1 MFGVRAKE
9 HVVEFCESC
18 SKVCDQD
25 CRAAS
30 VREQTFDTVVR
41 CGPRI

>member
-9 HVVEFCESC
+9 QVVEFCESC
-18 SKVCDQD
+18 SKLCDQD

-30 VREQTFDTVVR
+30 VREQTFDAVALL
-41 CGPRI
+41 GPRI

>member
-9 HVVEFCESC
+9 QVVEFCDRC
-18 SKVCDQD
+18 SKLCDQD

-30 VREQTFDTVVR
+30 MREQTFDTVAQF
-41 CGPRI
+41 GPRI